1 MASLTIERLGHVLPI
16 AHTGHW
22 IVDVAYVSPF
32 VGLLLWLGFTRLR
45 ERRRRAGQEEAAEG
59 PEA

>member
-1 MASLTIERLGHVLPI
+1 MLPL
-16 AHTGHW
+16 AHSGHW

-32 VGLLLWLGFTRLR
+32 VGLLIWLGFTTLR
-45 ERRRRAGQEEAAEG
+45 ERRRAGREEASEG